1 MNKINVLLACF
12 NGMQFLRAQ
21 IQSIAEQD
29 NVNVSLFMADD
40 GSTDGSIDA
49 IESLKLTDSSKL
61 KALRLVSD

>member
-1 MNKINVLLACF
+1 
-12 NGMQFLRAQ
+12 MQFLRAQ